1 MQRWQDCAEPGGQAR
16 RCPSSAKAVA
26 TYEDLKATR
35 RRRTIIEVIF
45 GKLCRLRL
53 IWIESSLCGG
63 TESGGFSR
71 WSGCTGAAA
80 GGDTSIALAA
90 LLFCATPSSTGV
102 DRIGDGSG
110 AGGRLVAVVVS
121 VSDTTSG
128 ASWPS

>member
-1 MQRWQDCAEPGGQAR
+1 M
-16 RCPSSAKAVA
+16 
-26 TYEDLKATR
+26 
-35 RRRTIIEVIF
+35 EVIF

-71 WSGCTGAAA
+71 WSGCTGAA
-80 GGDTSIALAA
+80 GGDTSIVLPA
-90 LLFCATPSSTGV
+90 LLFCAAPSSIGV

-128 ASWPS
+128 AS